1 MHKGY
6 ASIGA
11 AAPYFFLSY
20 AHSSHTGPQ
29 KQHADPQKQHTDLDC
44 WVGELFGDLCRHV
57 QQISGLPRGVNPG
70 FMDGERQAA
79 GSWPI
84 EAARAL
90 ATCRV
95 FVPLYSSSYFADERC
110 GQEWAYFARRGRN
123 RAGRE
128 PASVEAIVPG
138 VWDPVEPY
146 RLPPVAHSVRLS
158 YGGGSAY
165 KDLGLYGIIKLSRFR
180 RDYAG
185 AVHDLADRIVT
196 AAKRFPVAEGPV
208 VDFDELGSAF
218 GPADRVHPG
227 GKWLRITVVAP
238 RQDELP
244 EGRESS
250 PFYGPS
256 ALDWSP
262 YATGLAS
269 APPIAASAAGVARDL
284 GFRAE
289 VGDLDQHEAD
299 LLSGDLSPGPQILII
314 DPWALLV
321 PHSQHLLQRL
331 DARHA
336 PWVQA
341 VIPWGVETAAARTRR
356 PSSEWHSMPHSA
368 TSWPRSRRPPCL
380 PRRACRIS
388 GRLNRRCAS
397 SSGPHRSGT
406 SARLTLFP
414 QSAGSSSGR
423 ASSYQ
428 GRLPARAAWQ
438 PGKRV
443 SHHPQAHRSGRW
455 APRRTRQGW

>member
-1 MHKGY
+1 
-6 ASIGA
+6 
-11 AAPYFFLSY
+11 
-20 AHSSHTGPQ
+20 
-29 KQHADPQKQHTDLDC
+29 
-44 WVGELFGDLCRHV
+44 
-57 QQISGLPRGVNPG
+57 
-70 FMDGERQAA
+70 MDGERQAA

-321 PHSQHLLQRL
+321 PHSRHLLQRL

-341 VIPWGVETAAARTRR
+341 VIPWGSGDGGSKDAAAKLRVALDAAFSHKLAEVASTSVLATQGVPNLGTFESALRQLIWTASKWYLGKADAFPPVGRVVER
-356 PSSEWHSMPHSA
+356 P
-368 TSWPRSRRPPCL
+368 RV
-380 PRRACRIS
+380 IV
-388 GRLNRRCAS
+388 
-397 SSGPHRSGT
+397 SGPPSG
-406 SARLTLFP
+406 
-414 QSAGSSSGR
+414 
-423 ASSYQ
+423 
-428 GRLPARAAWQ
+428 
-438 PGKRV
+438 
-443 SHHPQAHRSGRW
+443 
-455 APRRTRQGW
+455 